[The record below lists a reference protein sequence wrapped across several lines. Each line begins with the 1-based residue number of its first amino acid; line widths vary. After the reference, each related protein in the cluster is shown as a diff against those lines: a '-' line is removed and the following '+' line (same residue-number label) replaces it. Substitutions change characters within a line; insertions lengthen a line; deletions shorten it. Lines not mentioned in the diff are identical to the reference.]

1 MVISSA
7 LESSIATAPEG
18 IRYHPDFITTD
29 EESRLIEAIKGLEF
43 SEVRMHGIAAKRR
56 VAHFG
61 LIYGYE
67 TWRVEPGPPVPEF
80 LIPLQ
85 VRVAALLKTEP
96 AALAEILVTEY
107 PPGSVIGWHRDAPMF
122 GPDVAGVSLLTPCRM
137 RFQRGKGTNRE
148 TYTLALEPR
157 SAYVLSGPARS
168 TWQHSIPPVKSL
180 RYSATFRTLRA

>member
-1 MVISSA
+1 MV
-7 LESSIATAPEG
+7 TAPEG
-18 IRYHPDFITTD
+18 IQYHPDFITED
-29 EESRLIEAIKGLEF
+29 EECRLIESIEGLEF

-61 LIYGYE
+61 LVYGYE

-85 VRVAALLKTEP
+85 ERMAELLKTEP
-96 AALAEILVTEY
+96 AALAEILVTQY
-107 PPGSVIGWHRDAPMF
+107 PPGAVIGWHRDAPMF
-122 GPDVAGVSLLTPCRM
+122 GPDVAGVSLLAPCRM

-148 TYTLALEPR
+148 TYALALEPR

-180 RYSATFRTLRA
+180 RYSITFRTLRA

>member
-1 MVISSA
+1 MGHAS
-7 LESSIATAPEG
+7 LLRTSIVAAPEG
-18 IRYHPDFITTD
+18 IQYHPDFITGN
-29 EESRLIEAIKGLEF
+29 EECRLIEAIEGLEF

-61 LIYGYE
+61 LVYGYE

-85 VRVAALLKTEP
+85 ERVAELLKTEP
-96 AALAEILVTEY
+96 AALAEILVTQY
-107 PPGSVIGWHRDAPMF
+107 PPGAVIGWHRDAPMF
-122 GPDVAGVSLLTPCRM
+122 GPDVAGVSLLSPCRM

-148 TYTLALEPR
+148 TYALALEPL

-168 TWQHSIPPVKSL
+168 TWQHSIPPMKSL
-180 RYSATFRTLRA
+180 RYSVTFRTLRA